1 MGIVRSRGLVI
12 VCAVLLLAGCA
23 AAPRQAFNREAH
35 TELRR
40 IGLLVPAS
48 SGEYLVQNFG
58 HPGMGFGLIGGL
70 VAAADMQ
77 VKTTEFSVQARDTK
91 FDAVAELVDLMRS
104 ELVAAGYDVRV
115 ITPSRE
121 KPALLERYDALDGDV
136 DAYLDSVL
144 IFAGYFTAS
153 AVSDFAGRAGARRRD
168 HVEGTVGRKLDDHD
182 DERAADRRSEGD
194 AAALC
199 AAQGRRA
206 LATDGGPANGRGR
219 SRRKRPTP

>member
-1 MGIVRSRGLVI
+1 
-12 VCAVLLLAGCA
+12 
-23 AAPRQAFNREAH
+23 
-35 TELRR
+35 
-40 IGLLVPAS
+40 
-48 SGEYLVQNFG
+48 
-58 HPGMGFGLIGGL
+58 
-70 VAAADMQ
+70 
-77 VKTTEFSVQARDTK
+77 
-91 FDAVAELVDLMRS
+91 MRS

-168 HVEGTVGRKLDDHD
+168 HVDGAVGRKLDDHD

-199 AAQGRRA
+199 AAQGGRA
-206 LATDGGPANGRGR
+206 VATDGGPASGRGR

>member
-77 VKTTEFSVQARDTK
+77 AKTTEFSVQARDTK

-144 IFAGYFTAS
+144 IFSGRFTAK
-153 AVSDFAGRAGARRRD
+153 A
-168 HVEGTVGRKLDDHD
+168 
-182 DERAADRRSEGD
+182 
-194 AAALC
+194 
-199 AAQGRRA
+199 
-206 LATDGGPANGRGR
+206 
-219 SRRKRPTP
+219 